1 MSSTISVVVPTLNA
15 ASGLAQTLVCVEGAP
30 VREIIVSDGG
40 SVDGTMQIAEEAGAI
55 VVIGPKG
62 RGGQLAR
69 GADAATGDWLLFL
82 HADTVLSASWAAEAG
97 NFVAIPSN
105 RMRAGYFRLRLD
117 SGLKQARRIEHLV
130 QWRCRTLRLPYG
142 DQGLL
147 ISRSLYDEI
156 GGYDMMPLM
165 EDVSL
170 VRRIGRK
177 RLHGFEAAATTSA
190 EKFERDGWTLRPFR
204 NVTCLILYLVGV
216 PASLIAKL
224 Y

>member
-1 MSSTISVVVPTLNA
+1 MSGTISVVVPTLNA
-15 ASGLAQTLVCVEGAP
+15 ASGLAQTLACVEGAP
-30 VREIIVSDGG
+30 VREIVVSDGG
-40 SVDGTMQIAEEAGAI
+40 SVDGTMQIAEDAGAI

-62 RGGQLAR
+62 RGGQLGR
-69 GADAATGDWLLFL
+69 GADVATGDWLLFL
-82 HADTVLSASWAAEAG
+82 HADTVLSASWGAEAG
-97 NFVAIPSN
+97 NYIAMPSN
-105 RMRAGYFRLRLD
+105 QMRAGYFRLLLNSQAR
-117 SGLKQARRIEHLV
+117 QARRVERLV
-130 QWRCRTLRLPYG
+130 RWRCRTFGLPYG

-147 ISRSLYDEI
+147 ISRRLYDEI

-177 RLHGFEAAATTSA
+177 CLHEFEAAATTSA
-190 EKFERDGWTLRPFR
+190 EKFERDGWTLRPVR
-204 NVTCLILYLVGV
+204 NVTVLILYLVGV